1 MKFFGDKLDKAQTAL
16 DVAGAAPGP
25 LGTPAD
31 IANTAI
37 SAARSG
43 YSLLKGNKSKAK
55 EHAQMAGLNL
65 AAAIP
70 GLGKIA
76 EAFKLNKKA
85 SNIVKM
91 KDTAKTITKESQDKI
106 AKRASIETPHYG
118 VIKSEKDVAT
128 IVGSITAK
136 GKNFDAYKGPLS
148 PEHIKKMPTVS
159 HRDQLLVDIPNVG
172 KQVFYKSTSKGG
184 KIDKFGAGTKDR
196 WIPLAGYAD
205 TPGTN
210 NWFVKSKGF
219 DKGYGSKFFEQLYDQ
234 PQVLSSLY
242 KK

>member
-1 MKFFGDKLDKAQTAL
+1 MKFFGDKLNKVQTAL
-16 DVAGAAPGP
+16 DIAGVAPGP

-37 SAARSG
+37 SVARGG
-43 YSLLKGNKSKAK
+43 YSLLKGNTSEAK
-55 EHAQMAGLNL
+55 KHAQMAGLNL
-65 AAAIP
+65 ASAIP

-91 KDTAKTITKESQDKI
+91 RDTVKTLTKESQDKI
-106 AKRASIETPHYG
+106 IKRASIETPHYG
-118 VIKSEKDVAT
+118 TIKSDKDVAT

-136 GKNFDAYKGPLS
+136 GKNFDAYKGPLL
-148 PEHIKKMPTVS
+148 PEHIKRMPTVS
-159 HRDQLLVDIPNVG
+159 GRDQLLVEIPNVG
-172 KQVFYKSTSKGG
+172 TQAFYKSTSKGG

-205 TPGTN
+205 TPGTK
-210 NWFVKSKGF
+210 NWFVKSQGY

-234 PQVLSSLY
+234 PEVLSNLY